1 MADEQQTESAPP
13 KKKSLKTILI
23 VAGLMILEGVAVL
36 GFVMVTGLA
45 PGLTKAM
52 DLQGEDAA
60 DRERP
65 IEILLIEDK
74 FPNLTTGR
82 VWMYDTQIWLRVRQK
97 NVARV
102 EQIMERRR
110 AEIME
115 QVGLIFSR
123 AQDRQLKEPGRETIT
138 RQLQTYLQEV
148 FEQDADGMPRVER
161 VIVPVLKPILSDL

>member
-1 MADEQQTESAPP
+1 MADEQQAEASPP
-13 KKKSLKTILI
+13 KKKSMKTILI

-36 GFVMVTGLA
+36 GFVMMTGLA

-65 IEILLIEDK
+65 VEILLMEDK

-82 VWMYDTQIWLRVRQK
+82 VWLYDAQIWLRVRQK
-97 NVARV
+97 NVPRV

-110 AEIME
+110 AEIAE

-148 FEQDADGMPRVER
+148 FEHDADGLPRVER
-161 VIVPVLKPILSDL
+161 VMVPVLKPILADL